1 MLPFEFFIE
10 GPPVSQQ
17 TRRRARRRAWIEE
30 VREIII
36 GRWPAGEPPALG
48 PIQISITYVFAD
60 VAVDLDNLAK
70 PVLDALKGVVY
81 EDDGQIT
88 DIAIRKRN
96 MARDLRIV
104 GPSPVLFDAFRRGRE
119 FLYILVEEAPDQE
132 LMA

>member
-1 MLPFEFFIE
+1 MAELTIQRLRFGQRLDQWHLAEA
-10 GPPVSQQ
+10 
-17 TRRRARRRAWIEE
+17 RAA
-30 VREIII
+30 
-36 GRWPAGEPPALG
+36 PALG

-88 DIAIRKRN
+88 DVAIRKRN